1 MDDAWE
7 DWIRPLLLI
16 VVAALAVLV
25 WYLEWVPDGVFGLA
39 LGALVAVVAAV
50 AVGARVVAHAA
61 TPAARWVGLLVVFGS
76 LALAGWSPWRLLGPD
91 AVVAAGDVGEDGG
104 RVALPGVGAGK
115 DAYRVYLHGE
125 PHYGKAD
132 AELRLTLW
140 TRPGEA
146 HVVRHGRVDTRQSG
160 QGRAARTVRHHD
172 LSWDV
177 AADLSEGG
185 RIEVHEVSERQLEW
199 PVHVELR
206 RAPAP
211 VGLALTGG
219 ALLLALGLLVER
231 RATKRQR
238 MWLTTLAVATP
249 LFTALFG
256 LWFSPGNLTKAVF
269 GAALAAT
276 LIGAFVSY
284 PLLAVARRIGARPPP
299 ASTAEAPGGSA

>member
-16 VVAALAVLV
+16 VVAGLAVLV
-25 WYLEWVPDGVFGLA
+25 WYLEWVPDGVFGAA
-39 LGALVAVVAAV
+39 LGLLVAAAAGVV
-50 AVGARVVAHAA
+50 VGAKVVTHAA
-61 TPAARWVGLLVVFGS
+61 SRAARWLGLLAVVGS
-76 LALAGWSPWRLLGPD
+76 LALAAWSPWRLLGPD
-91 AVVAAGDVGEDGG
+91 AVVAAGDVARDGG
-104 RVALPGVGAGK
+104 RVELAAVGAGR

-140 TRPGEA
+140 GRPGDS
-146 HVVRHGRVDTRQSG
+146 HVVRQGRVDTRQSG
-160 QGRAARTVRHHD
+160 QGRAARTVAHHD

-177 AADLSEGG
+177 AADLSAGG
-185 RIEVHEVSERQLEW
+185 RIEVHEISERQLEW
-199 PVHVELR
+199 PVHLELR

-211 VGLALTGG
+211 TGVALGVG
-219 ALLLALGLLVER
+219 ALLLVLGLFVER
-231 RATKRQR
+231 RAARKQR
-238 MWLTTLAVATP
+238 MWLTTLAVAAP
-249 LFTALFG
+249 VFTALFG

-284 PLLAVARRIGARPPP
+284 PMLAVARRVGARPP
-299 ASTAEAPGGSA
+299 AETSPVAPRRAI